1 MRTKQNLLAVAFSGL
16 LAVSSTGR
24 AAAQAPGPQGVGP
37 ITNPIIPENA
47 AKMVSDHV
55 SVIMSFPNIAFVV
68 GTKATLVVDTGLGP
82 KNGVTVTKEAQ
93 KLARGKILYLTTT
106 HYHPEHAAGDAGFP
120 ADTILIRPSVQ
131 QEELEKDGM
140 RMVGLFSGRNAQNA
154 DLLKDVKFRTPDIVF
169 DKEMTLDLGGVTAR
183 LFWMGTAHTQ
193 GDELIYVLPDKTL
206 ISGDVVQNK
215 MLPNLPGPTANLTS
229 WINILGQLKTL
240 DVSFVVSD
248 HGELGDGSLIP
259 QEYNFLNDLKTR
271 ALELKSQGKSAQEAG
286 ATILEEFKAKYSNW
300 PNLNGVP
307 GLVAHIYSENP

>member
-1 MRTKQNLLAVAFSGL
+1 MRMKQSLLAMAVIGL
-16 LAVSSTGR
+16 LAASLAGGS
-24 AAAQAPGPQGVGP
+24 AAQASGPQGVGP

-47 AKMVSDHV
+47 TKKVTDHV

-68 GTKATLVVDTGLGP
+68 GSKATLVVDTGLGP
-82 KNGVTVTKEAQ
+82 KNGMTVAKEAQ
-93 KLARGKILYLTTT
+93 KLAKGKILYLTTT

-120 ADTILIRPSVQ
+120 PDTILIRPTVQ
-131 QEELEKDGM
+131 EQELEKDGM
-140 RMVGLFSGRNAQNA
+140 RMVNLFSSRNTQNA

-215 MLPNLPGPTANLTS
+215 MLPNLPGPTANLTN
-229 WINILGQLKTL
+229 WINILGQLKSL
-240 DVSFVVSD
+240 DVNFVVPD

-271 ALELKSQGKSAQEAG
+271 ALELKRQGKSAQEAG
-286 ATILEEFKAKYSNW
+286 AIILDEFKAKYSNW

-307 GLVAHIYSENP
+307 GLVGHIYSENP